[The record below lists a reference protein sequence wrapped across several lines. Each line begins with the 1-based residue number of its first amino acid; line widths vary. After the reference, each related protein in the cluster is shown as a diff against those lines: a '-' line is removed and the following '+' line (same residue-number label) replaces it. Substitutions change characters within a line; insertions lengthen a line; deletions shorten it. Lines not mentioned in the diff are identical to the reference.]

1 MSRSLRERRRDQSPL
16 SACLRGSGFPV
27 PVEGSPRCISLSW
40 RQRTRCKPES
50 RWRRS
55 SYCSQVSPS
64 NTIERIQLLR
74 GGPIP
79 LSLPMSLQRPLDLLH
94 ERFVLEDVQ
103 RLLLPLPILGAD
115 DHEVLPTPTFDAQRN
130 VILNH
135 LFDCLPQV
143 ATEFMS
149 RHLSHD
155 AIVPESGTTGRAGP
169 SAISWAALSSA
180 RPGSPPHESW

>member
-27 PVEGSPRCISLSW
+27 PVAGSPRCISLSW
-40 RQRTRCKPES
+40 RQRTRCKAES

-64 NTIERIQLLR
+64 NTIERIQFLR

-94 ERFVLEDVQ
+94 ERFALKDVQ
-103 RLLLPLPILGAD
+103 RLLLPLPILGTD
-115 DHEVLPTPTFDAQRN
+115 DHEVLPTPAFDAQRD
-130 VILNH
+130 VILHHVLNR
-135 LFDCLPQV
+135 LPQV
-143 ATEFMS
+143 ATELMS
-149 RHLSHD
+149 
-155 AIVPESGTTGRAGP
+155 
-169 SAISWAALSSA
+169 
-180 RPGSPPHESW
+180 

>member
-16 SACLRGSGFPV
+16 NACLRGSGFPV

-79 LSLPMSLQRPLDLLH
+79 LSLPMSLQRTLDLLH
-94 ERFVLEDVQ
+94 QRFVLEDVQ

-115 DHEVLPTPTFDAQRN
+115 DDEILASAALDPQRD
-130 VILNH
+130 VIFHHPFYSLT
-135 LFDCLPQV
+135 QV
-143 ATEFMS
+143 AAEFMS
-149 RHLSHD
+149 GYLSH
-155 AIVPESGTTGRAGP
+155 ALNCTTNRYN
-169 SAISWAALSSA
+169 S
-180 RPGSPPHESW
+180 